1 MKRAV
6 KMMLAA
12 AAFSVLLSSAVY
24 AGEWKQDNGGWRWQE
39 DDGSYARDGWRWLDG
54 NGDGTAECY
63 YFYSNGYMAEDTI
76 AEGYRVDKN
85 GCWVQR
91 GQVQTQPAA
100 VTSQQPEGRPQENR
114 RGRSDFSGSDSSERW
129 CRAPECHE
137 PD

>member
-24 AGEWKQDNGGWRWQE
+24 AGEWKQDNGGGWRWQE

-63 YFYSNGYMAEDTI
+63 
-76 AEGYRVDKN
+76 
-85 GCWVQR
+85 
-91 GQVQTQPAA
+91 
-100 VTSQQPEGRPQENR
+100 
-114 RGRSDFSGSDSSERW
+114 
-129 CRAPECHE
+129 
-137 PD
+137 